1 MRWRPASPSRS
12 ALLAVGLLAVAGGLA
27 QHWKVAS
34 AFDRVVLDTTVRMH
48 RDVHPQPAQVDPVIV
63 GIDEA
68 FLNSV
73 EEPLALNHVYL
84 SRFLGAVALGH
95 PKVVG
100 IDLVLPE
107 KRFETLALAAQ
118 PDLDF
123 HKTLLA
129 ALLATSRDI
138 PIVAA
143 KVWDSDRHRFRDIQV
158 DYAAVLAS
166 QQSGPASHASAEFCY
181 DADGRVRRY
190 PGRDCQPGAADV
202 TFAGEVAAAMGTRR
216 AWSGL
221 IDYQVGAPFDYMP
234 IQRVLALAERGDE
247 QGLRR
252 LFEGRAVLLGTV
264 LDDIDLIALPVPLA
278 AWRPGAQRV
287 PGVVA
292 HAQIVRDM
300 LGRGFVEEP
309 AAGLMAVLP
318 ALFALFW
325 FGQAVV
331 RKFALFAIA
340 AAALL
345 WLCSQLLSSGT
356 WLPPGA
362 ILLTGLAACTGRSA
376 LEGWRNWRERRRLA
390 ETFAGYV
397 SPAVMNEILAGG
409 TAAQQQGRKLTVCV
423 LFSDIRNFT
432 TLSEHLPA
440 EDVVAILNRYFARM
454 TAAVHR
460 HGGTVDKFIG
470 DGLMAFF
477 GAPNALASPSR
488 NALDASQEM
497 LASLAELNREF
508 VAEGRSPLA
517 IGIGLHLG
525 EAVIGNVGSPERNA
539 YTAIG
544 DTVNTSARLEG
555 LCKTLGYPVLCS
567 DAVAR
572 AVGDPSWL
580 VPLGP
585 QPLKGRSA
593 IEVYGWR
600 PLAQNAEH
608 TNQND
613 AQAQVPAAFTDSA
626 PVQ

>member
-1 MRWRPASPSRS
+1 MA
-12 ALLAVGLLAVAGGLA
+12 LLAVAGGLA
-27 QHWKVAS
+27 QHWKIAS
-34 AFDRVVLDTTVRMH
+34 AFDRVVLDTTVRVH
-48 RDVHPQPAQVDPVIV
+48 RDEHPQPARIDPVIV

-68 FLNSV
+68 FLDSV
-73 EEPLALNHVYL
+73 EEPLTLNHVYL
-84 SRFLGAVALGH
+84 SRFLRAMAQAH
-95 PKVVG
+95 PRVIG

-107 KRFETLALAAQ
+107 KRFQTLALAAQ

-129 ALLATSRDI
+129 ALLSTSRDI

-143 KVWDSDRHRFRDIQV
+143 KVWDKDRHRFRDIQV
-158 DYAAVLAS
+158 DYAAVLAT
-166 QQSGPASHASAEFCY
+166 QESGAASHASAEFCY
-181 DADGRVRRY
+181 DPDGRVRRY
-190 PGRDCQPGAADV
+190 PGRDCQPGATDV
-202 TFAGEVAAAMGTRR
+202 TFAGEIAAAMGARR
-216 AWSGL
+216 EWNGL
-221 IDYQVGAPFDYMP
+221 IDYQVGAAFGYVP
-234 IQRVLALAERGDE
+234 IQQVLALAERGDGE
-247 QGLRR
+247 ALRR

-300 LGRGFVEEP
+300 LGHGFVEEP
-309 AAGLMAVLP
+309 PAALMAVLP
-318 ALFALFW
+318 AFFALFW
-325 FGQAVV
+325 FGRAVI
-331 RKFALFAIA
+331 RKFAVYGIA
-340 AAALL
+340 AIVLL
-345 WLCSQLLSSGT
+345 WLCSQMLLSGT

-362 ILLTGLAACTGRSA
+362 MLFTGLAACTGRSA
-376 LEGWRNWRERRRLA
+376 LEGWRNWRERRRLG

-397 SPAVMNEILAGG
+397 SPAVMSEILAGG

-440 EDVVAILNRYFARM
+440 EEVVALLNRYFARM

-477 GAPNALASPSR
+477 GAPNALASPSQ
-488 NALDASQEM
+488 NALDASHEM
-497 LASLAELNREF
+497 LVSLAELNREF
-508 VAEGRSPLA
+508 AAEQRAPLA
-517 IGIGLHLG
+517 IGIGLHTG

-555 LCKTLGYPVLCS
+555 LCKALGYPVLCS
-567 DAVAR
+567 DSVAR
-572 AVGDPSWL
+572 AVGNPSTL
-580 VPLGP
+580 IPLGP

-600 PLAQNAEH
+600 PLAQNADH
-608 TNQND
+608 TNQD
-613 AQAQVPAAFTDSA
+613 AQAAVPATFTGAA